1 MIWSIASVVFLI
13 AGIGFVVWIWSFKKR
28 EDEKEPPMPEFDPL
42 TKLQL
47 TPSQRALGKYLFT
60 VLALFVLQVTL
71 GAVVAHYTVEGQ
83 EFYGIDI
90 SQYFP
95 YSLVR
100 TWHIQAALFWIAMA
114 FLAGGLFLAPII
126 NGGKDPKFQKL
137 GVDVLYWALVVLVVG
152 SFTGSYLAIA
162 HILPEEWSFMFGH
175 QGYEFIDLGRF
186 WQAVKFAGIFSG

>member
-1 MIWSIASVVFLI
+1 M
-13 AGIGFVVWIWSFKKR
+13 
-28 EDEKEPPMPEFDPL
+28 
-42 TKLQL
+42 
-47 TPSQRALGKYLFT
+47 
-60 VLALFVLQVTL
+60 LALFLLQVTL

-126 NGGKDPKFQKL
+126 NGGKDPKFQKIGCGCSLL
-137 GVDVLYWALVVLVVG
+137 GISG
-152 SFTGSYLAIA
+152 IG
-162 HILPEEWSFMFGH
+162 
-175 QGYEFIDLGRF
+175 GRLIH
-186 WQAVKFAGIFSG
+186 W

>member
-1 MIWSIASVVFLI
+1 MDLVIQKNV
-13 AGIGFVVWIWSFKKR
+13 K
-28 EDEKEPPMPEFDPL
+28 DEKEPPMPEFDPL

-137 GVDVLYWALVVLVVG
+137 GVDCSLLG
-152 SFTGSYLAIA
+152 ISGISRR
-162 HILPEEWSFMFGH
+162 
-175 QGYEFIDLGRF
+175 FIH
-186 WQAVKFAGIFSG
+186 W

>member
-1 MIWSIASVVFLI
+1 MLLLHTTQF
-13 AGIGFVVWIWSFKKR
+13 
-28 EDEKEPPMPEFDPL
+28 
-42 TKLQL
+42 
-47 TPSQRALGKYLFT
+47 
-60 VLALFVLQVTL
+60 
-71 GAVVAHYTVEGQ
+71 EGQ

-137 GVDVLYWALVVLVVG
+137 GVDVLYWA
-152 SFTGSYLAIA
+152 
-162 HILPEEWSFMFGH
+162 
-175 QGYEFIDLGRF
+175 
-186 WQAVKFAGIFSG
+186 FSGISRRFIHW